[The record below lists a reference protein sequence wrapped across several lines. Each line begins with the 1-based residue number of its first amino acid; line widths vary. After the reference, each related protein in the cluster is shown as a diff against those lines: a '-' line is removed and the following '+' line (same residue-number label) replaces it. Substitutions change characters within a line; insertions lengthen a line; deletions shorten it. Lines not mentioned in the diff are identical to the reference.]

1 MKKGV
6 LFFVIVLAVSIAV
19 YAGPVETAAQT
30 PSAAPG
36 SSAAQ
41 TRSSEQ
47 TPSTEQKPS
56 VQVETIRAEA
66 DGEAAAAPF
75 GDIALDDLIFDQGPT
90 TGSNAGCWSNY
101 TTGQNFAEHATLAA
115 TTNVTSIRIFTCIG
129 PQSGSVTLKIL
140 TDAGGAPGSY
150 LVYESVFPSEWTNE
164 PTGGY
169 RVTANLTTPFAAQAG
184 QTYWYGMSGDGFELG
199 QYSVQ
204 TPDNGQMAQFSGSS
218 YGGMAG
224 VGDQMFQ
231 LYGSSGGGGGGLCG
245 GPDGFGYTCV
255 TSASPSGPSYN
266 FESLPSPTTVSL
278 GDDQVSSAI
287 NMGFSFNFYG
297 TNYSSLYIS
306 SNGFLTVLSG
316 QSNGCCSGQILP
328 SIGSP
333 NGTIA
338 GWWED
343 LYPPGGGSIRYQL
356 LGTYPYR
363 RMIVEFNNVPH
374 YSSGNLVTMQYKLYE
389 TTNNIEVH
397 YAAAPSDGGNH
408 SAGIE
413 NAAGDIGLQYQYTT
427 SSLSTPV
434 AVRYVYPKGP
444 YIFYDTFEGG
454 LGKWTPSG
462 LWNLETQSEP
472 CGALRTPFP
481 TPTQAAYYGQNN
493 ICTFDVGTT
502 SGSLAM
508 ANDVPIPPWA
518 SNVTLVFDSYEQ
530 TECGGDCSYDNRYI
544 EISNN
549 GGGSY
554 TTLGEGITENVWY
567 TRNFSLNSYI
577 GQNIRIRF
585 RFDSLDSIG
594 NNYFGWMVDNVR
606 ITYTGNLCIN
616 VGYYD
621 MGLGSGNANQ
631 IPPITTA
638 RKTAVQLNDLTATDL
653 ANVDVIFVQNSDNGA
668 YGAEYMSRLDSVAS
682 AVYAGKTL
690 IIHDRY
696 VDGAET
702 ILPGGTAFNI
712 LRNFDD
718 DANIDIR
725 DYTTYITNGPG
736 GALTNSSLDGGTSS
750 SHGYTVA
757 SSLPQSARLILTRGN
772 TNEIVTFS
780 YQYGLGKVIYSS
792 IPLDYYLDGN
802 SPIAFSTV
810 YAPNVIAHACEVGVV
825 PVTVSSFSSQQ
836 VGDSVRFA
844 WQTATETGNAG
855 FNLYVVTDA
864 GLQRINDRLI
874 PSAGIDS
881 TRPQQYTYQAA
892 GIAGD
897 TFYIEDVDVRGSVR
911 RHGPFKLGETAGRE
925 VQPAAIDWDAIRAEH
940 NAQAAD
946 RQGAI
951 LPQIQAEFDLARQ
964 NANAPAPTLAAA
976 AGGIRVEVN
985 QDGLYRITYQDLL
998 NLGIDLAGLPVRR
1011 LSLFNQGQPV
1021 PIYVQP
1027 RGVVGPDTF
1036 IEFYGQALDTLYTHT
1051 NVYILNAAM
1060 ANTWASFDNNP
1071 VPNGDP
1077 VPHYLAQVTVGQ
1089 ENGYSFL
1096 AQNGDPWYDTA
1107 LLSYGAPFSQDYIL
1121 PVNHLVPDAAP
1132 ATLTVDLWGLS
1143 EWDESPD
1150 HHIQVFLNGVLLADE
1165 QFEGVISYP
1174 ISVTLPPG
1182 LLQEGDNVVTLTV
1195 PGDLGTM
1202 FDMIILDDITLI
1214 YPRAFVAQDGQ
1225 LTFEAAGDVLEVTG
1239 LPGGSGA
1246 TIYRLSA
1253 GEVTRIT
1260 QAVVTPNG
1268 DGTYR
1273 LAFRGG
1279 LQRATYVVS
1288 SNQAIAAPTLALGQ
1302 PYHDITSGSADYL
1315 MLAHP
1320 NFTAGVTPLVQYHE
1334 SQGMVVK
1341 VVDVNDVYAQF
1352 GYGIFDPYAIQRYI
1366 RYAAANMGVQYVLLV
1381 GGDTYDYLDYLGLGS
1396 MSFIPSLYA
1405 ATGLYATFAPVDAL
1419 YVDVDNDRL
1428 PDLPIGRLPARTA
1441 AELDNIIAK
1450 TLAYTN
1456 KDYGLTGVFAADEAD
1471 AGISFADSSD
1481 YLISQLSPGWSIDTA
1496 YLDTLGLEA
1505 ARNLLLDRLN
1515 AGIALASFF
1524 GHSGPNSWTFA
1535 GLFDAA
1541 DAAALTNLDRPTVVT
1556 QYGCW
1561 NTYFVEPAADT
1572 LAHAFMLHEGGG
1584 AAAVLGASTITESTS
1599 DEALGKLL
1607 IPRLSQP
1614 GMTIGQAIQAA
1625 KDELAQTQPDLTDVL
1640 LGWTLLGDPALMVE
1654 P

>member
-6 LFFVIVLAVSIAV
+6 LFFIFVLALSAAV
-19 YAGPVETAAQT
+19 YAGPVASFAQT
-30 PSAAPG
+30 PSAAQVTSNG
-36 SSAAQ
+36 Q

-47 TPSTEQKPS
+47 TPSSEES
-56 VQVETIRAEA
+56 VSVEVETLRAEPNGA
-66 DGEAAAAPF
+66 TGTEPF

-101 TTGQNFAEHATLAA
+101 TTSQNFAERATLAD

-140 TDAGGAPGSY
+140 TDAGGVPGSY
-150 LVYESVFPSEWTNE
+150 LVYESVFPSEWTSE

-204 TPDNGQMAQFSGSS
+204 TPDNGQMAQFSGSA
-218 YGGMAG
+218 YGSMAG

-231 LYGSSGGGGGGLCG
+231 LYGGSGGGGGLCG

-266 FESLPSPTTVSL
+266 FETLPSPTTVSL

-287 NMGFSFNFYG
+287 NIGFNFNFYG
-297 TNYSSLYIS
+297 TNYSALYIS

-316 QSNGCCSGQILP
+316 QSNGCCSGQPLP
-328 SIGSP
+328 SAGSP

-374 YSSGNLVTMQYKLYE
+374 YSSGNLVTLQYKLFE

-397 YAAAPSDGGNH
+397 YAAAPSDGGTH

-413 NAAGDIGLQYQYTT
+413 DAAGAIGLQYQYTS

-444 YIFYDTFEGG
+444 YIFYDTFESG
-454 LGKWTPSG
+454 LGKWTTEG

-472 CGALRTPFP
+472 CGAMRAPFP
-481 TPTQAAYYGQNN
+481 TPNQAAYYGQNN
-493 ICTFDVGTT
+493 ICNFDVGYTT
-502 SGSLAM
+502 GSLAM

-518 SNVTLVFDSYEQ
+518 TNVTLVFDSYEQ
-530 TECGGDCSYDNRYI
+530 TECFGDCSYDNRYV
-544 EISNN
+544 EVSNN

-554 TTLGEGITENVWY
+554 ATLGEGNSETVWY

-594 NNYFGWMVDNVR
+594 NSYFGWMVDNVR
-606 ITYTGNLCIN
+606 ITYTGNYCLN

-668 YGAEYMSRLDSVAS
+668 YGAEYVSRLDSVAN

-696 VDGAET
+696 VDGAES
-702 ILPGGTAFNI
+702 ILPGGTGFNI
-712 LRNFDD
+712 IRDFAD

-725 DYTTYITNGPG
+725 DYTTYVTNGPG

-802 SPIAFSTV
+802 APIAFSTV
-810 YAPNVIAHACEVGVV
+810 YAPNVIAHACEVGLV
-825 PVTVSSFSSQQ
+825 PVTVSSFSSQRD
-836 VGDSVRFA
+836 GDMVNFA

-855 FNLYVVTDA
+855 FNLYEVTA
-864 GLQRINDRLI
+864 NGLRQINERLI
-874 PSAGIDS
+874 PSAAIDS
-881 TRPQQYTYQAA
+881 TRPQHYVYQAA
-892 GIAGD
+892 GITGD
-897 TFYIEDVDVRGSVR
+897 VFYIEDVDVRGSVR
-911 RHGPFKLGETAGRE
+911 RHGPFKLGETAGQA
-925 VQPAAIDWDAIRAEH
+925 VQPAAIDWDAIRTEH
-940 NAQAAD
+940 EAQAVA
-946 RQGAI
+946 RQATV
-951 LPQIQAEFDLARQ
+951 LPQIQAEFDQARRDPD
-964 NANAPAPTLAAA
+964 APALAVAPG
-976 AGGIRVEVN
+976 GGIQVHVN

-998 NLGIDLAGLPVRR
+998 NLGVDLAGLPVRR

-1027 RGVVGPDTF
+1027 RGAVGPDTF

-1051 NVYILNAAM
+1051 NVYILNAGM
-1060 ANTWASFDNNP
+1060 ANTWTNFDNNP
-1071 VPNGDP
+1071 VPTGDP
-1077 VPHYLAQVTVGQ
+1077 VPYYLAEITVGA
-1089 ENGYSFL
+1089 ENEYSFL

-1107 LLSYGAPFSQDYIL
+1107 LLAYGAPFSQDYIL
-1121 PVNHLVPDAAP
+1121 PVNHLAPDAAP

-1143 EWDESPD
+1143 EWEESPD
-1150 HHIQVFLNGVLLADE
+1150 HHIQLFLNGVLLADE
-1165 QFEGVISYP
+1165 QFEGVTSYP
-1174 ISVTLPPG
+1174 INVTLPPG

-1202 FDMIILDDITLI
+1202 FDMIILDDITLT
-1214 YPRAFVAQDGQ
+1214 YPRAFVAQAGQ
-1225 LTFEAAGDVLEVTG
+1225 LTFEAAGDVLAVTG
-1239 LPGGSGA
+1239 LPAGSGA

-1260 QAVVTPNG
+1260 QAIVTPNG

-1273 LAFRGG
+1273 LTFRG
-1279 LQRATYVVS
+1279 LPQRATYVVS
-1288 SNQAIAAPTLALGQ
+1288 SNQVIATPTLALGQ

-1315 MLAHP
+1315 MITHP
-1320 NFTAGVTPLVQYHE
+1320 DFAAGLTPLAQYHE
-1334 SQGMVVK
+1334 SQGMTVK

-1352 GYGIFDPYAIQRYI
+1352 GYGVFDPYAIQRYI
-1366 RYAAANMGVQYVLLV
+1366 QHAAANMGVQYVLLV
-1381 GGDTYDYLDYLGLGS
+1381 GGDTYDYLDYQGWGS
-1396 MSFIPSLYA
+1396 MSFMPSLYA
-1405 ATGLYATFAPVDAL
+1405 ATGPYATFAPVDAL

-1428 PDLPIGRLPARTA
+1428 PDLPVGRLPVRTT

-1481 YLISQLSPGWSIDTA
+1481 YLITQLAPGWSIDTA

-1505 ARNLLLDRLN
+1505 ARELLLDRLN

-1541 DAAALTNLDRPTVVT
+1541 DAAALTNLDRPTIVT

-1561 NTYFVEPAADT
+1561 NTYYVEPAADT
-1572 LAHAFMLHEGGG
+1572 LSHAFMLHQGGG
-1584 AAAVLGASTITESTS
+1584 AAAVLGASTITEATS
-1599 DEALGKLL
+1599 DQALGQLL